1 MNKTTV
7 ASVLYGPFPALLLV
21 LLLFSGCS
29 VLPREIRCDKNTIK
43 YTSPQDGVKSTSG
56 PYDAKTT
63 RYRSSS
69 EGVTST
75 SGQYEDATAYYIS
88 RDGGCVPQS
97 PVMRATSQHKSQ
109 LNPNQEQ
116 PAQLNPNREQPAKDL
131 PMVIEVSDVL
141 FDFDKWVIKTPFFPI
156 LDQWVDY
163 FKSNPLVTAHIFGHT
178 DSTGPTAYNQTL
190 SEKRAQSVINY
201 LVAKG
206 ISPDR
211 LTARGFGE
219 SQPLVPNSTKEGRQK
234 NRRVEVNF

>member
-1 MNKTTV
+1 MMNKTTV
-7 ASVLYGPFPALLLV
+7 TPFLYGPVPALLLA
-21 LLLFSGCS
+21 LLLISGCCG
-29 VLPREIRCDKNTIK
+29 VLPREIRYDTHTIK
-43 YTSPQDGVKSTSG
+43 YTSPQDGIKSTSG

-63 RYRSSS
+63 RYRSSND
-69 EGVTST
+69 GVTST

-88 RDGGCVPQS
+88 RDGGRVPQS
-97 PVMRATSQHKSQ
+97 PVMRATSQHKLQ
-109 LNPNQEQ
+109 LNQNQ
-116 PAQLNPNREQPAKDL
+116 EQPAKDL

-141 FDFDKWVIKTPFFPI
+141 FDFDKWVIKTPFYPV
-156 LDQWVDY
+156 LDQWVEY
-163 FKSNPLVTAHIFGHT
+163 LKNNPLVTAHIFGHA

-219 SQPLVPNSTKEGRQK
+219 SQPVAPNSTREGRQK
-234 NRRVEVNF
+234 NRRVELNF

>member
-1 MNKTTV
+1 MMNKITV
-7 ASVLYGPFPALLLV
+7 APVLNGPVPVLLLA

-29 VLPREIRCDKNTIK
+29 VLPREVRYDTNTIK
-43 YTSPQDGVKSTSG
+43 YTSPQDGIKSTSG
-56 PYDAKTT
+56 PYDARTT

-88 RDGGCVPQS
+88 RDGGRVPQS
-97 PVMRATSQHKSQ
+97 PVMRTTSQHTLQISADT
-109 LNPNQEQ
+109 EQ
-116 PAQLNPNREQPAKDL
+116 PAEDL

-141 FDFDKWVIKTPFFPI
+141 FDFDKWVIKTQFFPV
-156 LDQWVDY
+156 LDQWVEY
-163 FKSNPLVTAHIFGHT
+163 LKSNPLVTAQIFGHA
-178 DSTGPTAYNQTL
+178 DSTGPIDYNQTL

-206 ISPDR
+206 IGPDR

-219 SQPLVPNSTKEGRQK
+219 SQPLAPNSTKEGRQK
-234 NRRVEVNF
+234 NRRVELNF